1 MIEARR
7 LHKRFGHKIAVKDV
21 SFTVERGEVLGF
33 LGPNAAGKS
42 TTMRMITG
50 YLPPTSGT
58 AVIGGCDITT
68 HSLQARQKL
77 GYLPENAPVYPD
89 MDVYSFLDFIAS
101 IRGFSGDLKSRTL
114 EKIIEKCFL
123 NDVRRQMTA
132 TLSKGF
138 KQRVCFAQSILH
150 DPDYLIMD
158 EPTDGLDPNQKH
170 EVRSMITQMA
180 EDKAVL
186 LSTHNLEEVDAVCTR
201 AIIIAQGRIVADDTP
216 GRLKALSPGH
226 GSVRIVVP
234 LEGAGL
240 LREGLERVAGVA
252 GTELVEDGGNGSCT
266 LRVFPVDRLRPPAD
280 LVLEF
285 LHSNGVRPESVT
297 LEEGRLEEVFRMVTT
312 TGPAL
317 PDEEIEW
324 PDSRPSPLRS

>member
-7 LHKRFGHKIAVKDV
+7 LHKRFGQKTAVKDI
-21 SFTVERGEVLGF
+21 SFSVKRGEVLGF

-42 TTMRMITG
+42 TTMRLITG

-58 AVIGGCDITT
+58 AVIGGYDITT
-68 HSLQARQKL
+68 HSLQARQKI

-101 IRGFSGDLKSRTL
+101 IRGFSGALKSEVL
-114 EKIIEKCFL
+114 EKTIEKCFL

-150 DPDYLIMD
+150 NPDYLIMD

-170 EVRSMITQMA
+170 EVRSMITRMS

-201 AIIIAQGRIVADDTP
+201 AVIISQGMIVADDEP
-216 GRLKALSPGH
+216 ERLKALSPGH
-226 GSVRIVVP
+226 GAVRIVLP
-234 LEGAGL
+234 LETAYP
-240 LREGLERVAGVA
+240 LREGLEAIKGVA
-252 GTELVEDGGNGSCT
+252 GTELIEDVDDSCT
-266 LRVFPVDRLRPPAD
+266 LRVLPADKLKPPVD

-297 LEEGRLEEVFRMVTT
+297 TEEGRLEEVFRMVT
-312 TGPAL
+312 
-317 PDEEIEW
+317 
-324 PDSRPSPLRS
+324 SN

>member
-7 LHKRFGHKIAVKDV
+7 LHKKFGHKTAVNDV
-21 SFTVERGEVLGF
+21 SFTVEKGEVLGF

-58 AVIGGCDITT
+58 AVIGGCDIMK
-68 HSLQARQKL
+68 HALEARKKI
-77 GYLPENAPVYPD
+77 GYLPENAPVYHD

-101 IRGFSGDLKSRTL
+101 VRGFSGKLKIRTI
-114 EKIIEKCFL
+114 EETIEKCFL
-123 NDVRRQMTA
+123 TDVRRQMTS

-170 EVRSMITQMA
+170 EVRLMINQMA
-180 EDKAVL
+180 EDKAVV

-201 AIIIAQGRIVADDTP
+201 AVIIAQGGIVADDSP
-216 GRLKALSPGH
+216 ARLKALSPVH
-226 GSVRIVVP
+226 GAIRVALPSSAART
-234 LEGAGL
+234 
-240 LREGLERVAGVA
+240 LREGIEKVDGVSL
-252 GTELVEDGGNGSCT
+252 TEMLEDGAQTCL
-266 LRVFPVDRLRPPAD
+266 LRIVPVDRLKPPAD
-280 LVLEF
+280 GVLEF
-285 LHSNGVRPESVT
+285 LHANGMRPEFFT
-297 LEEGRLEEVFRMVTT
+297 TEEGRLDEVFRMVTSYGT
-312 TGPAL
+312 AASSQEL
-317 PDEEIEW
+317 
-324 PDSRPSPLRS
+324 

>member
-7 LHKRFGHKIAVKDV
+7 LHKRFGHKTAVEDV

-58 AVIGGCDITT
+58 AVIGGEDIIA
-68 HSLQARQKL
+68 HSLRARKKI

-89 MDVYSFLDFIAS
+89 MDVYSFLDFVAS
-101 IRGFSGDLKSRTL
+101 IRGFSGRLKSEVLERT
-114 EKIIEKCFL
+114 IGKCFL
-123 NDVRRQMTA
+123 TDVRNQMTA

-170 EVRSMITQMA
+170 EVRAMIAQMA

-186 LSTHNLEEVDAVCTR
+186 LSTHILEEVDAVCTR
-201 AIIIAQGRIVADDTP
+201 AVIIARGRIVADDTP
-216 GRLKALSPGH
+216 ARLKALSPSH
-226 GSVRIVVP
+226 GAMRIAVP
-234 LEGAGL
+234 AGAAGF
-240 LREGLERVAGVA
+240 LREGIEAVNGV
-252 GTELVEDGGNGSCT
+252 GLTEVIEEGEDTCV
-266 LRVFPVDRLRPPAD
+266 LRILPEDRLKPPANE
-280 LVLEF
+280 VLEF
-285 LHSNGVRPESVT
+285 LHTNGVRPEFFT
-297 LEEGRLEEVFRMVTT
+297 TEEGRLDEVFRMVT
-312 TGPAL
+312 
-317 PDEEIEW
+317 
-324 PDSRPSPLRS
+324 SV

>member
-7 LHKRFGHKIAVKDV
+7 LHKRFGHKTAVKEV
-21 SFTVERGEVLGF
+21 SFVVERGDVLGF

-58 AVIGGCDITT
+58 AVIGGWDITT
-68 HSLQARQKL
+68 HSLQARKKI

-101 IRGFSGDLKSRTL
+101 IRGYSGTLKSRVL
-114 EKIIEKCFL
+114 EKTIEKCFL
-123 NDVRRQMTA
+123 KDVRRQMTA

-150 DPDYLIMD
+150 DPDYLILD

-170 EVRSMITQMA
+170 EVRAMITQMA
-180 EDKAVL
+180 ENKAVL

-201 AIIIAQGRIVADDTP
+201 AVIIARGAIVADDTP
-216 GRLKALSPGH
+216 ERLKALSPTH
-226 GSVRIVVP
+226 GAVRIVLPV
-234 LEGAGL
+234 ETAGA
-240 LREGLERVAGVA
+240 LREGLEALAGVT
-252 GTELVEDGGNGSCT
+252 GTEVVEDHGNRTCA
-266 LRVFPVDRLRPPAD
+266 LRVLPADRLKPPAD

-285 LHSNGVRPESVT
+285 LHLNGVRPESVT
-297 LEEGRLEEVFRMVTT
+297 TEEGRLEDVFRMVTT
-312 TGPAL
+312 
-317 PDEEIEW
+317 
-324 PDSRPSPLRS
+324 S